1 MQWAGL
7 CASWLSRGAD
17 IHSPEPGKQNFGTCC
32 FLKGGLKCA
41 DLLTAGEYEVFVAND
56 QAVSS
61 VCSDETQQFGAFSL
75 CFSVVYL
82 VTHVSHTIHG
92 NLCWDNSPQFL
103 TSEVRIFN
111 TIYTFEVLCTLLW
124 QLCPENMQN
133 VLKVGSSGFKCST
146 AVFVFCDKGL
156 LYSVV
161 ILETSI

>member
-1 MQWAGL
+1 MASGCQL
-7 CASWLSRGAD
+7 C
-17 IHSPEPGKQNFGTCC
+17 
-32 FLKGGLKCA
+32 
-41 DLLTAGEYEVFVAND
+41 VF
-56 QAVSS
+56 
-61 VCSDETQQFGAFSL
+61 SDETLQFGAFSL

-82 VTHVSHTIHG
+82 VTHASHTIHG

-103 TSEVRIFN
+103 NLCRPSEVRIFN
-111 TIYTFEVLCTLLW
+111 TIYSFEVHCTLLW
-124 QLCPENMQN
+124 QLCRENMQN